1 MKAVILAAGKGTRM
15 GDLTDQ
21 VPKPMLRVQGRPIL
35 EHILSG
41 FVAAGVTEVCIITG
55 WRAEVI
61 EDHFGDGASLGARIH
76 YARQTVQD
84 GTGKAPE
91 LARDFVGCDPF
102 LLTYGDILVK
112 PDTYRR
118 ILRRFRRSRFLRPV
132 DRDGRRGRNERG
144 IELLRR
150 CLLPDP
156 AGGEAE
162 PARNRTT
169 ASGRLAEAGQPVWY
183 NAGIYL
189 FQPVLFDF
197 TARLQKSPR
206 GEYELTDAIS
216 AMVASGHRLA
226 GLRIE
231 GRWVDVRD
239 PGCAGFDWNK
249 DPVFSE
255 GSPRGERDGVHWRI
269 QLLPLRCACSEFL
282 KEPFDLQRTVHY
294 YTRKPN
300 GRES

>member
-21 VPKPMLRVQGRPIL
+21 IPKPMLRVQGRPIL
-35 EHILSG
+35 EHILAG
-41 FVAAGVTEVCIITG
+41 LVDAGVREACIITG

-61 EDHFGDGASLGARIH
+61 EGHFGDGTAFGLRIG

-91 LARDFVGCDPF
+91 LAQAFVGADAF

-112 PDTYRR
+112 PDTYHQMIARFSEGSFSGLLTVTEGEDVTKGGLNFFDDAFCLSR
-118 ILRRFRRSRFLRPV
+118 LVEKPGPADIERLRSEGWLK
-132 DRDGRRGRNERG
+132 
-144 IELLRR
+144 
-150 CLLPDP
+150 PD
-156 AGGEAE
+156 
-162 PARNRTT
+162 
-169 ASGRLAEAGQPVWY
+169 QPVWY

-189 FQPVLFDF
+189 FQPVLFEF

-216 AMVASGHRLA
+216 AMVARGHRIA

-231 GRWVDVRD
+231 GRWIDVRD
-239 PGCAGFDWNK
+239 PGVLAAAEQGW
-249 DPVFSE
+249 
-255 GSPRGERDGVHWRI
+255 
-269 QLLPLRCACSEFL
+269 L
-282 KEPFDLQRTVHY
+282 
-294 YTRKPN
+294 
-300 GRES
+300 